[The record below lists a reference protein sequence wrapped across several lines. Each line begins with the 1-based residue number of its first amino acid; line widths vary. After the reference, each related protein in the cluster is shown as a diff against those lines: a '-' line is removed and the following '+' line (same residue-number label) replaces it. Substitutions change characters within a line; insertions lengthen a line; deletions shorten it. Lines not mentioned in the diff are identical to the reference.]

1 VSNKRKD
8 DQMSPAG
15 EASPLMTNTPVLDA
29 EKATVA
35 PDQERAL
42 EVGGQ
47 QPELFD
53 TSDLTFDP
61 ARLLGALSA
70 GVWAM
75 QEGSPEAPG
84 YNYKITTASVRG
96 RVYPV
101 AVAVT
106 PADAAVLAQAKQL
119 LALVVQAFGMG
130 PEQFA
135 ANWQDWRRE
144 AVKTLLE
151 CRDSTADD

>member
-1 VSNKRKD
+1 VTNKRKGD
-8 DQMSPAG
+8 PLFPAG
-15 EASPLMTNTPVLDA
+15 EASPLMTGTPVPDQA
-29 EKATVA
+29 TATVA

-61 ARLLGALSA
+61 ATLLRALSA
-70 GVWAM
+70 GVWTM
-75 QEGSPEAPG
+75 HEGPDEAPG
-84 YNYKITTASVRG
+84 YTYTITTASQRG

-106 PADAAVLAQAKQL
+106 PADAAVLTQAKQL

-151 CRDSTADD
+151 CRDKHS